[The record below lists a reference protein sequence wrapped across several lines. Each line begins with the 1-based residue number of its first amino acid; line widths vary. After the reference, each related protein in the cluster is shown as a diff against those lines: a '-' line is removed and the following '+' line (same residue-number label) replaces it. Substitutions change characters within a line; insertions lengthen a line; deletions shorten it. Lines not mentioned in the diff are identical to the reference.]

1 MVTLLSFPV
10 ILYLTDLI
18 IVIMAIVAQV
28 SDAATGP
35 PVPNII
41 DCILNTY

>member
-18 IVIMAIVAQV
+18 RDIMAIVAQV
-28 SDAATGP
+28 SDAAIGP
-35 PVPNII
+35 PVPYI
-41 DCILNTY
+41 